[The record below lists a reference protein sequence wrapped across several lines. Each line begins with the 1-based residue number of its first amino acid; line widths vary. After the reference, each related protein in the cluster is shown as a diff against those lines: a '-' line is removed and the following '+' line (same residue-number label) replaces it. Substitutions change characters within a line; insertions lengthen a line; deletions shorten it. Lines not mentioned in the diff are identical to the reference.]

1 MARKPEPAP
10 NSPHLHR
17 LLPAAALPGGDLR
30 IEGLGLA
37 PRGSSLPVVQFG
49 ELSGPVWMSSENAL
63 MVRVPEGALSG
74 KVQVLP
80 AGAQNGASSN
90 ELHVDIAVPISE
102 DLHPVA
108 NPVVD
113 RHGNIFV
120 TFSGA
125 RGQGVPVSLF
135 QIDTNYN
142 VKPLSASVLNATGLA
157 LDREGALFVSSR
169 HEGAVY
175 RVGPNGV
182 AATYAEGMGVATGLA
197 FDAAENLYVG
207 DRSGTIFKIDRQRKT
222 FVFATLEPS
231 ISAYHL
237 AFGPDRHLYVTGPTT
252 SSFDTVWRVSPHG
265 AVEPFFRGLGRPQ
278 GLAFDGQG
286 NLFIAASLR
295 GRRGVVRITPGGEA
309 ELAISGYDLVGLS
322 FAPGPALILATGS
335 ALFHLDWP
343 APGLPLPPE
352 G

>member
-1 MARKPEPAP
+1 MARKPEPGSARP
-10 NSPHLHR
+10 QLHR

-30 IEGLGLA
+30 IEGVGLA
-37 PRGSSLPVVQFG
+37 PRGSALPVVQFG
-49 ELSGPVWMSSENAL
+49 ELSGPIWMSSENAL
-63 MVRVPEGALSG
+63 MVRVPDGALSG
-74 KVQVLP
+74 QVQVTP
-80 AGAQNGASSN
+80 AGGQNGTVSN
-90 ELHVDIAVPISE
+90 DLHVDIAVPISE

-142 VKPLSASVLNATGLA
+142 VKPLPASVLNATGLA

-175 RVGPNGV
+175 RIGPNGV

-231 ISAYHL
+231 IAAYHL
-237 AFGPDRHLYVTGPTT
+237 AFGPDHHLYVSGPTT
-252 SSFDTVWRVSPHG
+252 SSFDTVWRISPQG
-265 AVEPFFRGLGRPQ
+265 TVEPFFRGLGRPQ
-278 GLAFDGQG
+278 GLAFDRHGD
-286 NLFIAASLR
+286 LYLAASLR
-295 GRRGVVRITPGGEA
+295 GRRGIVRIRPNGEA
-309 ELAISGYDLVGLS
+309 DLVISGYNLVGLS

-343 APGLPLPPE
+343 ALGLPLPPE
-352 G
+352 P